1 MVRAFRL
8 VAVLLFVAGAAEAA
22 EVTFTPLSG
31 PSGEFNSEA
40 NTGEWFRPD
49 LGKAADIIPLKTRV
63 YATKESVTDG
73 VAMKWVFEKGSRGL
87 FSFEKGKYEPNT
99 AGITFYAKSSKPIKF
114 RVCGDIRQDKKKVV
128 EIGTE
133 WKKYD
138 FAWEEM
144 GGTKDWWQMV
154 FQVLDPIGERTWL
167 ILDRVGVEGP
177 TFSTDPKIEPKTGP
191 DETISSKDILYG
203 AENLGKTLELLK
215 KKQPFKI
222 IALGDSITAGAQT
235 CRGTWGVEVKDGVPF
250 RYFGTLARLLE
261 EEFGYKGITPVAVG
275 HGGWTTKQLLAI
287 VDKEVVAQACPDDLV
302 ILQSGGNDIA
312 GGGTVEQW
320 KADTKQLIAKVKA
333 KTDQIL
339 ILDTTVTA
347 SGPVVKAAEALSK
360 GLKEL
365 VAEEKVAGADVTR
378 FMSYRGPAFACA
390 LLANDYHPDYMGHIL
405 IGEMIAPIL
414 TGKHK
419 TYPE

>member
-1 MVRAFRL
+1 MKSMIRFGLILALAAGLSRA
-8 VAVLLFVAGAAEAA
+8 AD
-22 EVTFTPLSG
+22 VTFTPLTH
-31 PSGEFNSEA
+31 PTGECNTED

-49 LGKAADIIPLKTRV
+49 LGKAADIIPLKTRG
-63 YATKESVTDG
+63 YATKESVTGG
-73 VAMKWVFEKGSRGL
+73 VAMKWIFEKGSKGL
-87 FSFEKGKYEPNT
+87 LAFEKGKLDT
-99 AGITFYAKSSKPIKF
+99 SAAGMTLYAKASRPVKF
-114 RVCGDIRQDKKKVV
+114 RICPSVNAELKKVV

-138 FAWEEM
+138 FAFNEI
-144 GGTKDWWQMV
+144 GFNNDWWQII
-154 FQVLDPIGERTWL
+154 FQAMGPIEERTWL
-167 ILDRVGVEGP
+167 ILDRIGVEGP
-177 TFSTDPKIEPKTGP
+177 AFSANPKIEPKTGP

-203 AENLGKTLELLK
+203 AENLAKTLELLK

-235 CRGTWGVEVKDGVPF
+235 MRGTWGVPVEEGVRF

-261 EEFGYKGITPVAVG
+261 EEFGYTGITPVSAG
-275 HGGWTTKQLLAI
+275 HGGWTTKQLLGVVA
-287 VDKEVVAQACPDDLV
+287 KEVVEPAGPNDLV

-312 GGGTVEQW
+312 GGASVEQW
-320 KADTKQLIAKVKA
+320 KADTKQLIAKIRA

-339 ILDTTVTA
+339 ILDTTVNLN
-347 SGPVVKAAEALSK
+347 GPLTKAADAISK

-365 VAEEKVAGADVTR
+365 VAEEKVAGADLTK
-378 FMSYRGPAFACA
+378 FLMYRGPAFACA
-390 LLANDYHPDYMGHIL
+390 LLANDYHPDYMGHIV
-405 IGEMIAPIL
+405 IGEMIAPLL